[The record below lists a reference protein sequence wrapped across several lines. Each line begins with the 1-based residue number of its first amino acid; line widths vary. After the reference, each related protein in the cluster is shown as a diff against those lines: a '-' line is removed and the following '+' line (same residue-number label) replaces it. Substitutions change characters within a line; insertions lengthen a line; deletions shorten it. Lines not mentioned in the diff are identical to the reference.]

1 MGFNNW
7 KKEPEQEDNTDLLC
21 SAHGCPM
28 EWTVNFG
35 SRLCTYHSSSSPR
48 DWPSVTTGLHSRGLV
63 GSLPTFAKRQA
74 FEPPRSGKTLT
85 KEEKLEVIKAMK
97 VGVIVQPRDW
107 AYKLKAREEAG
118 ECLSKIQRDAWRQVI
133 R

>member
-7 KKEPEQEDNTDLLC
+7 KKEPEPQDNTDLLC

-35 SRLCTYHSSSSPR
+35 SRLCTYHSASQPR
-48 DWPSVTTGLHSRGLV
+48 DWPSVTSGLHSRALA

-74 FEPPRSGKTLT
+74 WMPPSSEKTLT
-85 KEEKLEVIKAMK
+85 KEEKLEVI
-97 VGVIVQPRDW
+97 R
-107 AYKLKAREEAG
+107 
-118 ECLSKIQRDAWRQVI
+118 KIRGI

>member
-1 MGFNNW
+1 MAFNNW
-7 KKEPEQEDNTDLLC
+7 KKEPEPQESTDLLC

-28 EWTVNFG
+28 EWSVNFG
-35 SRLCTYHSSSSPR
+35 SRLCTYHAASAPR
-48 DWPSVTTGLHSRGLV
+48 DWPSVTSGLHSRGLA

-74 FEPPRSGKTLT
+74 WEPLRTGATLT
-85 KEEKLEVIKAMK
+85 KAEKLEVIKAMK
-97 VGVIVQPRDW
+97 VGVIVEPRDW

-118 ECLSKIQRDAWRQVI
+118 EVLSKIQRDAWRQVV

>member
-1 MGFNNW
+1 MAFNNW
-7 KKEPEQEDNTDLLC
+7 KKEPEPQDNTDLLC
-21 SAHGCPM
+21 SANGCPM

-35 SRLCTYHSSSSPR
+35 SRLCTYHAASAPR
-48 DWPSVTTGLHSRGLV
+48 DWPSVTTGLHSRGLA

-74 FEPPRSGKTLT
+74 WEAPRSNKTLT

-97 VGVIVQPRDW
+97 VGVIVEPRDW

-118 ECLSKIQRDAWRQVI
+118 ECLSKLQRDAWRQVI